1 MSKFIIGLNSLLN
14 FYKTKESLPFILPIL
29 IGVANK
35 LNSIALIILPIQ
47 AIKSVSEGKLSN
59 RSAEI
64 FEILQIPFPA
74 NENIFIFFLVLILFS
89 LLTLIYLSKLKENL
103 VDSLKN
109 KIKKNLDFNSQSSLK
124 KGDNLG
130 KLNKRISNFIKNSE
144 NLIFCLI
151 LSLIVIIYDFQ
162 IALIILF
169 GCLLYVII
177 ISDKKDNKYSYSD
190 SKSKG
195 INILSYFKILIKKFN
210 NNDNAILKTTIT
222 TFVMLLVM
230 SLLYLRTNSSIS
242 IIFIFL
248 IRIFQNNLL
257 TSITNLFNK
266 NELPF

>member
-1 MSKFIIGLNSLLN
+1 MRKFIVGLNSLLN
-14 FYKTKESLPFILPIL
+14 FYRSKKSLPFILPIFL
-29 IGVANK
+29 GVANK
-35 LNSIALIILPIQ
+35 LNTIALIIIPIQ

-59 RSAEI
+59 RSAEV

-74 NENIFIFFLVLILFS
+74 NEHIFIFFLILIIAS

-103 VDSLKN
+103 VLSLKN
-109 KIKKNLDFNSQSSLK
+109 ELKKNIDFKSQSSLK
-124 KGDNLG
+124 EGNNLG
-130 KLNKRISNFIKNSE
+130 KLNKRINNFIKNSE

-151 LSLIVIIYDFQ
+151 LSLTVIIYDFQ

-177 ISDKKDNKYSYSD
+177 SDKNNNKNSNSD
-190 SKSKG
+190 SKSYSIKT
-195 INILSYFKILIKKFN
+195 LSYFKILLEKFN
-210 NNDNAILKTTIT
+210 NKDKAIVKVIIT
-222 TFVMLLVM
+222 TLVMLLVM

-248 IRIFQNNLL
+248 IRIFLNNLL
-257 TSITNLFNK
+257 TSIANLLNK

>member
-1 MSKFIIGLNSLLN
+1 VSKFIIGLNSLLN
-14 FYKTKESLPFILPIL
+14 FYKSKKSLPFILPIF

-59 RSAEI
+59 RSAEV

-74 NENIFIFFLVLILFS
+74 NENIFIFFLILILSS
-89 LLTLIYLSKLKENL
+89 LLTLIYLSKLKDNL
-103 VDSLKN
+103 IVSLKN
-109 KIKKNLDFNSQSSLK
+109 KLKKNIDSKSQSLLK
-124 KGDNLG
+124 KGDNIG
-130 KLNKRISNFIKNSE
+130 KLNKRINNFIKNSE

-151 LSLIVIIYDFQ
+151 LSLTVIIYDFQ

-169 GCLLYVII
+169 GCLLYVTI
-177 ISDKKDNKYSYSD
+177 ISDKNNNKNSNSD
-190 SKSKG
+190 SKSYSIKT
-195 INILSYFKILIKKFN
+195 LSYFKILLQKFN
-210 NNDNAILKTTIT
+210 NNDKAILKTTIAT
-222 TFVMLLVM
+222 LVMLLIM

>member
-1 MSKFIIGLNSLLN
+1 MSKFIVGLNSLLN
-14 FYKTKESLPFILPIL
+14 FYKSRKSLPFILPIF

-59 RSAEI
+59 RSAEV

-74 NENIFIFFLVLILFS
+74 NENIFIFFLILILSS
-89 LLTLIYLSKLKENL
+89 LLTLIYLSKLKESL
-103 VDSLKN
+103 VVNLKN
-109 KIKKNLDFNSQSSLK
+109 KLKKTFDFNSQFSLK
-124 KGDNLG
+124 EGDNLG
-130 KLNKRISNFIKNSE
+130 KLNKRINNFIKNSE

-169 GCLLYVII
+169 GCLLYVSI
-177 ISDKKDNKYSYSD
+177 ISENKYKNNSYSD
-190 SKSKG
+190 SKSNI
-195 INILSYFKILIKKFN
+195 INTLSYFKSLLKNIN
-210 NNDNAILKTTIT
+210 NNDKAILKTMIT
-222 TFVMLLVM
+222 TLVMLLVM

>member
-1 MSKFIIGLNSLLN
+1 MSKFIKGLNSLLN
-14 FYKTKESLPFILPIL
+14 FYKSKESLPFILPIL

-74 NENIFIFFLVLILFS
+74 NENIFIFFLFLILSS

-103 VDSLKN
+103 VNSLKN
-109 KIKKNLDFNSQSSLK
+109 KIKKNIDFNSQSSLK

-144 NLIFCLI
+144 NFIFCLI

-177 ISDKKDNKYSYSD
+177 ISDKKDNKNSYSD
-190 SKSKG
+190 SKSNR
-195 INILSYFKILIKKFN
+195 INIISYFIILIKFN
-210 NNDNAILKTTIT
+210 NDDTAILKTTIT

>member
-1 MSKFIIGLNSLLN
+1 MSEFIIGLNSLLN
-14 FYKTKESLPFILPIL
+14 FYKSKKSLPFILPIF

-59 RSAEI
+59 RSAEV
-64 FEILQIPFPA
+64 FEILQIPFPE
-74 NENIFIFFLVLILFS
+74 NENIFIFFLILILSS
-89 LLTLIYLSKLKENL
+89 LLTLVYLSKLKENL
-103 VDSLKN
+103 VVSLKN
-109 KIKKNLDFNSQSSLK
+109 KLKKSFDSNSQFSLK
-124 KGDNLG
+124 EGDNLG
-130 KLNKRISNFIKNSE
+130 KLNKRINNFIKNSE

-169 GCLLYVII
+169 GCLLYVTI
-177 ISDKKDNKYSYSD
+177 ISDKKDNNYSNSN
-190 SKSKG
+190 SKSSK
-195 INILSYFKILIKKFN
+195 INILSYLKILIKNFSNSDK
-210 NNDNAILKTTIT
+210 AILKTIIT
-222 TFVMLLVM
+222 TLVMLLVM

-257 TSITNLFNK
+257 TSITNLLNK

>member
-14 FYKTKESLPFILPIL
+14 FYKSKKSLPFILPIF

-64 FEILQIPFPA
+64 FEMLQIPFPA
-74 NENIFIFFLVLILFS
+74 NENIFIFFLILILFS
-89 LLTLIYLSKLKENL
+89 LITLIYLSKLKENL
-103 VDSLKN
+103 VVNLKN
-109 KIKKNLDFNSQSSLK
+109 KIKNTLDFNSQSSLK

-130 KLNKRISNFIKNSE
+130 KLNKRINNFIKNSE
-144 NLIFCLI
+144 NLIFCSI

-169 GCLLYVII
+169 GCLLYITI
-177 ISDKKDNKYSYSD
+177 ISDKKDNKYSNSY
-190 SKSKG
+190 SKSNS
-195 INILSYFKILIKKFN
+195 IISLSYFKFILKKFN
-210 NNDNAILKTTIT
+210 NNDKAILKTTVT
-222 TFVMLLVM
+222 TFVMLFVM

>member
-1 MSKFIIGLNSLLN
+1 MSEFIIGLNSLLN
-14 FYKTKESLPFILPIL
+14 FYKSKKSLPFILPIF

-59 RSAEI
+59 RSAEV
-64 FEILQIPFPA
+64 FEILQIPFPE
-74 NENIFIFFLVLILFS
+74 NENIFIFFLILILSS
-89 LLTLIYLSKLKENL
+89 LLTLIYLSKLKESL
-103 VDSLKN
+103 VVNLKN
-109 KIKKNLDFNSQSSLK
+109 KLKKTFDFNSKFSLK

-130 KLNKRISNFIKNSE
+130 KLNKRINNFIKNSE

-151 LSLIVIIYDFQ
+151 LSLIVIIFDFQ

-177 ISDKKDNKYSYSD
+177 ISDNKDNKYSDSD
-190 SKSKG
+190 LKNNS
-195 INILSYFKILIKKFN
+195 INTLSYFKILLKKFN
-210 NNDNAILKTTIT
+210 NKDKAILKQTIAT
-222 TFVMLLVM
+222 IVMLLIM
-230 SLLYLRTNSSIS
+230 SLIYLRTDSSIS

>member
-14 FYKTKESLPFILPIL
+14 FYKSKKSLPFILPVIL
-29 IGVANK
+29 GVTNK
-35 LNSIALIILPIQ
+35 LNSIALIIIPIQ

-74 NENIFIFFLVLILFS
+74 NEHIFIFFLILIISS

-103 VDSLKN
+103 VLSLKN
-109 KIKKNLDFNSQSSLK
+109 KLKKTIDFKSQSSIK
-124 KGDNLG
+124 EGDNVG
-130 KLNKRISNFIKNSE
+130 KLNKRINNFIKNSE

-169 GCLLYVII
+169 GCLLYVTI
-177 ISDKKDNKYSYSD
+177 ISGKNNNKYSNSY
-190 SKSKG
+190 SKSYRIK
-195 INILSYFKILIKKFN
+195 NLSYFKILLQKFHN
-210 NNDNAILKTTIT
+210 IDKSILKAIIT
-222 TFVMLLVM
+222 TLVMLLVM
-230 SLLYLRTNSSIS
+230 SLLYLRTNSYIS

-248 IRIFQNNLL
+248 LRIFLNNLL
-257 TSITNLFNK
+257 SSITNLFNK

>member
-1 MSKFIIGLNSLLN
+1 MK
-14 FYKTKESLPFILPIL
+14 
-29 IGVANK
+29 
-35 LNSIALIILPIQ
+35 
-47 AIKSVSEGKLSN
+47 
-59 RSAEI
+59 
-64 FEILQIPFPA
+64 
-74 NENIFIFFLVLILFS
+74 
-89 LLTLIYLSKLKENL
+89 IYLCKLKENL

-109 KIKKNLDFNSQSSLK
+109 KIKKNVDFNSQSSLK

-151 LSLIVIIYDFQ
+151 LSLIVLIYDFQ

-169 GCLLYVII
+169 GCLLYITI
-177 ISDKKDNKYSYSD
+177 ISANKNNKYSFGDATSYRI
-190 SKSKG
+190 KT
-195 INILSYFKILIKKFN
+195 LSYFKILLEKFSN
-210 NNDNAILKTTIT
+210 KDRAILKAIIT
-222 TFVMLLVM
+222 TLVMLLVM

-248 IRIFQNNLL
+248 IRIFLNNLL

>member
-74 NENIFIFFLVLILFS
+74 NENIFIFFLVLILSS

-151 LSLIVIIYDFQ
+151 LSLIVLIYDFQ

-169 GCLLYVII
+169 GCLLYVTI
-177 ISDKKDNKYSYSD
+177 ISAKKDNKYSFSD
-190 SKSKG
+190 SKSYRIKT
-195 INILSYFKILIKKFN
+195 LSYFKIILNKFSN
-210 NNDNAILKTTIT
+210 KDRAILKAIIT
-222 TFVMLLVM
+222 TLVMLLVM

-248 IRIFQNNLL
+248 IRIFLNNLL